1 MAKKRIEVRIEIIEM
16 DEYLCGK
23 IGNVLDN
30 LIEVRDK
37 YQKEG
42 YSDLEIVHEWAGL
55 DCTMDCYLYGTRMET
70 DKEYNR
76 RMKKENKERE
86 DKKINAAVKKG
97 KEMDEMQKLLKKY
110 PKIAKDQLE
119 SLKESKKSHYDGRE

>member
-55 DCTMDCYLYGTRMET
+55 DCTMDCYLYGTRIET

-76 RMKKENKERE
+76 RMKKENKER
-86 DKKINAAVKKG
+86 
-97 KEMDEMQKLLKKY
+97 DEENQCR
-110 PKIAKDQLE
+110 
-119 SLKESKKSHYDGRE
+119 SKKRQRDG